1 MKPVVKLLVC
11 TILAACLRSKV
22 FIYNKL
28 SPIIESKETP
38 KDKDKQH
45 EKMII
50 GILTLPLSSI
60 LRNKMS
66 QQLVDNK
73 MVEPGTD
80 LMSYFGDASY
90 FPSSYAKWL
99 KDRGADIL
107 PIDINDDL
115 YSILEAVQAV
125 DGLLLTGGAVPLYL
139 HEKSI
144 ENSNDFSTIMELRQ
158 PSFYSRVI
166 KEIIKLIKS
175 INDKGRR
182 VYPIWATC
190 LGFESLVLN
199 ESSFD
204 IALDRVHN
212 EGFNNHLDFQP
223 KTDIKD
229 SRFYN
234 YFSKHTDFWTDMGN
248 KNLFFFN
255 HENGFVE
262 PHFVKNSYLAQ
273 NYNVIATANTKHKNG
288 QKIVAV
294 IEHKKY
300 PFFGVQFHPE
310 KNKFEHHASV
320 IADREEEALNICD
333 EMANMFLSQI
343 KKGNSRKTQQAQD
356 WILQERSMRYTLFVE
371 TNVGVFDEIYF
382 FKKNGTN

>member
-1 MKPVVKLLVC
+1 MKQLFGTLVWLLASS
-11 TILAACLRSKV
+11 AALSKV
-22 FIYNKL
+22 VIYNKL
-28 SPIIESKETP
+28 SPIIEGKAKAPEAGA
-38 KDKDKQH
+38 KN
-45 EKMII
+45 EKVII
-50 GILTLPLSSI
+50 GILTLPLSSV

-73 MVEPGTD
+73 MLEQGTD
-80 LMSYFGDASY
+80 LLSYFADASY

-99 KDRGADIL
+99 KDQGADIL

-144 ENSNDFSTIMELRQ
+144 ENSDDFSTIMELRQ
-158 PSFYSRVI
+158 PSFYTRVI

-182 VYPIWATC
+182 SYPIWATC

-199 ESSFD
+199 ESSLD

-212 EGFNNHLDFQP
+212 EGFNNHLDFQAQN
-223 KTDIKD
+223 DLAD
-229 SRFYN
+229 SRFYS
-234 YFSKHTDFWTDMGN
+234 YFSKDPAVLGDMGA
-248 KNLFFFN
+248 KSLFFFN
-255 HENGFVE
+255 HENGFLE
-262 PHFVKNSYLAQ
+262 SHFSKNSYLAG
-273 NYNVIATANTKHKNG
+273 NYRVVATAGTKHKN
-288 QKIVAV
+288 QRIVAV

-300 PFFGVQFHPE
+300 PIFGVQFHPE
-310 KNKFEHHASV
+310 KNRFEHHASV
-320 IADREEEALNICD
+320 IADREEEALSICD
-333 EMANMFLSQI
+333 QMANMFLSQI
-343 KKGNSRKTQQAQD
+343 KKGNSRKTRQMQD
-356 WILQERSMRYTLFVE
+356 WILQERSMRYTLYVE

-382 FKKNGTN
+382 FKKNRD